1 MYSVNQLRTLRP
13 KGIMG
18 EVDYN
23 AHTIKIG
30 QYSSRTGRA
39 FKREELDDT
48 FWHELTHAI
57 LYEMDSSLHD
67 NEQFVGQF
75 SRLLTKAINS
85 AEF

>member
-1 MYSVNQLRTLRP
+1 MYSISQLRTLRP

-23 AHTIKIG
+23 AHTIKVS
-30 QYSSRTGRA
+30 QYSSRTGKA
-39 FKREELDDT
+39 FKQEELDDT

-57 LYEMDSSLHD
+57 LYEMDSSLYD
-67 NEQFVGQF
+67 NEAFVSRF
-75 SRLLTKAINS
+75 SSLLTKAINS